1 MRLSALIIGATG
13 ALLTLYFVVFLHHRG
28 KALVYTIMLIL
39 FTGFCSAALAG
50 ANRPAPPPEPKP
62 KYGPPQS

>member
-1 MRLSALIIGATG
+1 MILSDVIIVAIG
-13 ALLTLYFVVFLHHRG
+13 ALLSLYSVVFLHHRG

-50 ANRPAPPPEPKP
+50 ADRPAPPPEPKP

>member
-1 MRLSALIIGATG
+1 M
-13 ALLTLYFVVFLHHRG
+13 LYFVVFLHHRG